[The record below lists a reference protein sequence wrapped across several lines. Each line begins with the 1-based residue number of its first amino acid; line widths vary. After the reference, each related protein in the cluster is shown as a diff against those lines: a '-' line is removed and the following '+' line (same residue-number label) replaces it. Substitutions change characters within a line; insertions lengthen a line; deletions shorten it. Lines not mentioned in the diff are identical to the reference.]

1 MNFKF
6 SFMEICQY
14 PNGERILNVMGRGI
28 LVVLNDD
35 KGMTHHLG
43 DVWTFWFREHTKDVK
58 VKGIEKMAYAKP
70 IALCFGAPFCKEEIE
85 QMKTGE
91 VNITRIID
99 NRYENERTN

>member
-1 MNFKF
+1 MSSLLCKF
-6 SFMEICQY
+6 
-14 PNGERILNVMGRGI
+14 PNGERVFYIMGRGI
-28 LVVLNDD
+28 VLALNDD
-35 KGMTHHLG
+35 MGVVHKLG

-85 QMKTGE
+85 QMKNGE

-99 NRYENERTN
+99 KK

>member
-1 MNFKF
+1 
-6 SFMEICQY
+6 MEICKY
-14 PNGERILNVMGRGI
+14 PNGERILNIMGRGI

-70 IALCFGAPFCKEEIE
+70 IALCFGSPFCKEEIE

-99 NRYENERTN
+99 KK